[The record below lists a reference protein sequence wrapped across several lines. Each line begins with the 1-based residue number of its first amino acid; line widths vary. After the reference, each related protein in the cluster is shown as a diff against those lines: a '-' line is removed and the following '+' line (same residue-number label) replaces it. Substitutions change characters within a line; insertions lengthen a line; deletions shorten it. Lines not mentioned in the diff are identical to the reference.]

1 MNKNGENK
9 SLHRTPDPLRVE
21 FSMTIQP
28 STLKSTLAPGQ
39 GFCEL

>member
-21 FSMTIQP
+21 IHMATQP
-28 STLKSTLAPGQ
+28 LTLKSTLAPGQ